1 MVESKAKLAIEIRVK
16 NHEQV
21 VRNDRGHFLGT
32 IARVPIISSRVKDKV
47 DETIEEEV
55 KKNLQQALPEKLADE
70 LTKELRENGVE
81 ASVDVS
87 LTYLLEDLG

>member
-1 MVESKAKLAIEIRVK
+1 MVEIKAKLAIEIRVK

-32 IARVPIISSRVKDKV
+32 IARVPIISSRVKKV